1 MKKIAL
7 ALFLLFCL
15 YTPANA
21 ADFVEIAASEESVIY
36 LDVDSVKE
44 RDGYIVAWTKWD
56 YSEAIAP
63 PGKYHNKNVMFSL
76 KFYAYHADYRQT
88 QYLSIV
94 DCDKNGHT
102 IGGHSTPFD
111 TNRFKEVD
119 PGSVGERIYESVM
132 AVCQKTLQPLPK
144 TYVSMTNLVGSSLGI
159 AFAPQKTAEGYYLV
173 AGVRGGVSE
182 FAGFKVG
189 DIFTKIDNY
198 DLKKYDMKRVDAY
211 ISLRRKQ
218 RAIIKATVDR
228 QGTKKVIEIQL

>member
-15 YTPANA
+15 YAPVNA
-21 ADFVEIAASEESVIY
+21 ADFVEIAASEESIIY
-36 LDVDSVKE
+36 LDLDSIKE
-44 RDGYIVAWTKWD
+44 SDGYIFAWTKWD

-63 PGKYHNKNVMFSL
+63 PGKYHNKNVVFSL
-76 KFYAYHADYRQT
+76 KLYAYHADYRQT

-94 DCDKNGHT
+94 DCDKKGNA
-102 IGGHSTPFD
+102 IDGHSIPFD
-111 TNRFKEVD
+111 TGRFKEVV

-132 AVCQKTLQPLPK
+132 AVCQRTMHPQPK
-144 TYVSMTNLVGSSLGI
+144 TYVSMADLVGSSLGI
-159 AFAPQKTAEGYYLV
+159 AFAPQKTADGYYLV
-173 AGVRGGVSE
+173 TAVQGGISE
-182 FAGFKVG
+182 FSGFNVG

-198 DLKKYDMKRVDAY
+198 DLKEYDMKRVDSY

-228 QGTKKVIEIQL
+228 QGAKQVIEIQL